1 MATREQQRKE
11 TKHKI
16 INAISKLTAIHGIE
30 NLKVREICKE
40 ADISIGTFYNY
51 YDSIE
56 SIIVDAIASYQ
67 ETNIQT
73 LKLLLNNEDEIHNI
87 ELFLRQQVS
96 AFRNVP
102 YSYKKE
108 IFRVFIVHP
117 EIKIVEVNRT
127 NYDMINAMII
137 RGQEKGQITTKMDAD
152 AMTKLILKVLI
163 GNCFVNCM
171 RPENYEFADQL
182 VDEVMMIAKKR

>member
-1 MATREQQRKE
+1 MATREQQRLE

-56 SIIVDAIASYQ
+56 SIIVDAISSYQ

-73 LKLLLNNEDEIHNI
+73 LKLLLNGDDEVRNI

-127 NYDMINAMII
+127 NYDMINSMIT
-137 RGQEKGQITTKMDAD
+137 RGQEKGQITLGMDAD
-152 AMTKLILKVLI
+152 SMTKLILKVLI

-182 VDEVMMIAKKR
+182 VAEVMMIVKKH